1 MEVLNFIFG
10 LGLAF
15 SIFGFLWALFMIL
28 LNFITS
34 QINSDLKQIHFLVL
48 RVIKYVLLVSVVANY
63 ILNTQ
68 ESGDN
73 TGVSLWNMIVGVA
86 VMALYF
92 MGKLQ
97 NRSMLGQFS
106 QHKLVALLAPPIDPK
121 IDGYIFSGSI
131 LSFIVCLVYPAI
143 VDNAIVNWFTV
154 SINNVYDAPILG
166 WVFSAIAFFFL
177 INTLIRAANVIGS
190 LVTGQPIN
198 KPKTNGGFKFGG
210 GNMGANP
217 FDQFRQQQ
225 QTDDGFV
232 DFEDVTDA
240 EDVTDEDSKR
250 LD

>member
-10 LGLAF
+10 LGIAF

-34 QINSDLKQIHFLVL
+34 RLDFNLKQIHFIVL
-48 RVIKYVLLVSVVANY
+48 RVIKYVLLVAVVANY

-73 TGVSLWNMIVGVA
+73 TSVATSSLILGVA

-97 NRSMLGQFS
+97 KPSMLGQFS
-106 QHKLVALLAPPIDPK
+106 QHKLVALLFPPIDPK

-131 LSFIVCLVYPAI
+131 LSFILCLQIPTI
-143 VDNAIVNWFTV
+143 VDNAVVNWFTA
-154 SINNVYDAPILG
+154 SINSVYEAPIFG
-166 WVFSAIAFFFL
+166 WIFSAIAFFFL
-177 INTLIRAANVIGS
+177 INMLIRAANVIGS

-198 KPKTNGGFKFGG
+198 KPKKGGFKFGG
-210 GNMGANP
+210 QMGANP
-217 FDQFRQQQ
+217 FEQFREQQ
-225 QTDDGFV
+225 QTDEGFV
-232 DFEDVTDA
+232 DYEDVTDV
-240 EDVTDEDSKR
+240 EDVTDDSGKK